1 LEFIDCVKFANENTT
16 AWIAT
21 VEGDQPRVRAFGLWF
36 ADETGFYFQ
45 TSTIKEIVS
54 QLRDNPRVEFAF
66 HQPDEMTGTML
77 RVSGKVEFLDDLE
90 LKKKVIN
97 DRPFL
102 KEFGMTPQDERLVIF
117 RVSEGEAHFWNW
129 ENNLLPKDIIKFG

>member
-1 LEFIDCVKFANENTT
+1 LKFEDCVKFASENPM

-21 VEGDQPRVRAFGLWF
+21 MEGDQPRVRAFGMWF

-45 TSTIKEIVS
+45 TATLKEIVA
-54 QLRDNPRVEFAF
+54 QLHENPKVEFAF
-66 HQPDEMTGTML
+66 YQPDDMTGTML
-77 RVSGKVEFLDDLE
+77 RVSGEVEFLDDLE
-90 LKKKVIN
+90 LKNKVIA

-117 RVSEGEAHFWNW
+117 RISKGEAHFWNW
-129 ENNLLPKDIIKFG
+129 ESNLLPKDIIKFG

>member
-1 LEFIDCVKFANENTT
+1 MEFEDCVKFANENPI
-16 AWIAT
+16 AWIAS
-21 VEGDQPRVRAFGLWF
+21 VEKDQPRVRAFGMWF

-45 TSTIKEIVS
+45 TATIKEIVA
-54 QLRDNPRVEFAF
+54 QLQANPQVEFAF
-66 HQPDEMTGTML
+66 YQPDDMSGTML
-77 RVSGKVEFLDDLE
+77 RVSGPVEFLEDPE

-117 RVSEGEAHFWNW
+117 RVSKGEAHFWNW
-129 ENNLLPKDIIKFG
+129 ESNLLPKDIIKFG